1 MISTR
6 QMAAAL
12 TGLWLVLKLE
22 PAGLAFFERNLAGFW
37 RSYVAALILAPLNL
51 LHVVL
56 DFPRAGETL
65 AFTPYLITQALAYVL
80 SWTAYPFAMLYVLN
94 LLDREARFFEY
105 MVPYNWF
112 QLAVGLVVFPISLL
126 FDVGLLSAPGAAFL
140 QLLTLGLFM
149 SYATFLARLTLNIV
163 LSSAFAL
170 VVFDI
175 LLNLLINQ
183 VVARI

>member
-1 MISTR
+1 MISTW
-6 QMAAAL
+6 QLAAAL
-12 TGLWLVLKLE
+12 TGLWLILKLD
-22 PAGLAFFERNLAGFW
+22 PAGLAFFERTPAGFW

-56 DFPRAGETL
+56 DFPRADETL
-65 AFTPYLITQALAYVL
+65 TLTPYLIVQALSYVL
-80 SWTAYPFAMLYVLN
+80 SWTAYPFAMLYVLR
-94 LLDREARFFEY
+94 LLDREERFLAY
-105 MVPYNWF
+105 LVPYNWF

-126 FDVGLLSAPGAAFL
+126 FDVGLLSPPGAAFL

-149 SYATFLARLTLNIV
+149 SYATFLARLALNIA

-175 LLNLLINQ
+175 LLNLFINQ
-183 VVARI
+183 MVERI